1 MSALHVLL
9 FTLFIIALGGW
20 PIAWLLK
27 DATKDTLEEPLK
39 FKHAFLVCA
48 LALGVTI
55 PLVNA
60 ALGKSGMPAPP
71 GWVLAIAA
79 GVVFWVSCSIF
90 LMLITRVPFRKALL
104 INFKWM
110 VFVAFWYL
118 FTALLGIALESFL
131 GINLKEELFNSAKV
145 FSKTEQ

>member
-1 MSALHVLL
+1 MFALQIIL
-9 FTLFIIALGGW
+9 FTLLIIALFGW

-27 DATKDTLEEPLK
+27 DATKDALEEPIK

-55 PLVNA
+55 PLHA
-60 ALGKSGMPAPP
+60 ALGESGMPAPP
-71 GWVLAIAA
+71 GLAQAIVP
-79 GVVFWVSCSIF
+79 VVIFSASCSIF